1 LDNLNTS
8 QSQNKV
14 IAMTT
19 RYKLP
24 LSFMRIF
31 CSALILPGVLF
42 GVMAVPNQIQTAN
55 AQASNQGGSPLRIT
69 GEFQEYNA
77 KAQIATVRGNVQLLF
92 KARGIQATAA
102 QAQYLIR
109 ERRIVLTG
117 DVYVLQQGG
126 NSLRAERVD
135 YLIDEGRFVAAP
147 RTGGQVES
155 IYIINE
161 TNVPAS
167 PASQA
172 PNPRRSR

>member
-8 QSQNKV
+8 QSPNTV
-14 IAMTT
+14 IAMII

-24 LSFMRIF
+24 ISLMRIF
-31 CSALILPGVLF
+31 WSALILPGVVL
-42 GVMAVPNQIQTAN
+42 GVMALPSQVQTAS
-55 AQASNQGGSPLRIT
+55 AQASNQGSPLRII

-77 KAQIATVRGNVQLLF
+77 KAQIATIRGNVQLLY

-161 TNVPAS
+161 TNTPTSSA
-167 PASQA
+167 PQA
-172 PNPRRSR
+172 PNSRRSR

>member
-1 LDNLNTS
+1 MMS
-8 QSQNKV
+8 
-14 IAMTT
+14 

-24 LSFMRIF
+24 SSLMRRF
-31 CSALILPGVLF
+31 WLALMLPGVIL
-42 GVMAVPNQIQTAN
+42 GVMAVPNQVQTAS
-55 AQASNQGGSPLRIT
+55 AQASNQGSPLRIT

-147 RTGGQVES
+147 KTGSQVES

-161 TNVPAS
+161 TATPAAPS
-167 PASQA
+167 PQTQ
-172 PNPRRSR
+172 NLRRSR